1 MPVTGLS
8 ARQFVIAVVN
18 TVLLGIGVTGVTP
31 SERNCAEADERDRK
45 SKEYRKIEARRV
57 GGQTGRLRSVQL
69 LKISHDKILV
79 QISFDETAAK

>member
-1 MPVTGLS
+1 M
-8 ARQFVIAVVN
+8 REI
-18 TVLLGIGVTGVTP
+18 
-31 SERNCAEADERDRK
+31 EK

-57 GGQTGRLRSVQL
+57 GGKTGRLRSVQL